1 MFERIFIIAEAGSN
15 HNGKLET
22 ALKLVKKA
30 KESGADAVK
39 FQDFTL
45 HTLFAPFYYE
55 KTLGIKD
62 SDWQKRIG
70 TLSFKSEWHA
80 ALAEEAK
87 RCNIIYFSTPYSLEA
102 VDTMAAHVP
111 YFKIASGDITFKPL
125 IEHIGKKGKGVFIS
139 TGASYISEI
148 DEALRVLKGFDLP
161 FVCVMH
167 CIMLYPAP
175 PDQLNLNF
183 IQTLKERYG
192 LPVGFSDHSLGIN
205 ASLYAVGMG
214 VNAIEKHFTL
224 DKKQKGADH
233 QNSLEPDEFS
243 ELVRMV
249 REGETML
256 GTSQRAISAREHS
269 ERLFARRS
277 VYAKV
282 NLKRGERLA
291 MDKVSILRPNIAVGA
306 EQIEDIIGRVLECD
320 VDAGDAIDYKAL
332 GEKEID

>member
-22 ALKLVKKA
+22 ALKLIRKA
-30 KESGADAVK
+30 KEAGADAIK
-39 FQDFTL
+39 FQDYTL

-62 SDWQKRIG
+62 SDWQKHIG
-70 TLSFKSEWHA
+70 TLSFKPEWHA
-80 ALAEEAK
+80 ALAEEA
-87 RCNIIYFSTPYSLEA
+87 RGCNIIYFSTPYSLEA
-102 VDTMAAHVP
+102 VDMMEAHVS
-111 YFKIASGDITFKPL
+111 YFKIASGDITFKTL

-148 DEALRVLKGFDLP
+148 DDALSVLRGFDLP
-161 FVCVMH
+161 FICVMH

-183 IQTLKERYG
+183 VQTLKKRYG

-214 VNAIEKHFTL
+214 VKAIEKHFTL

-233 QNSLEPDEFS
+233 GNSLEPDEFS
-243 ELVRMV
+243 ELVRKV
-249 REGETML
+249 RECEKML
-256 GTSQRAISAREHS
+256 GTAQRAISDREHS
-269 ERLFARRS
+269 ERVFARRS

-282 NLKRGERLA
+282 KLKRGEKLT
-291 MDKVSILRPNIAVGA
+291 MDKVAILRPNIAVGA
-306 EQIEDIIGRVLECD
+306 EKIDEIIGRVLVCD
-320 VDAGDAIDYKAL
+320 VDAGDAIEYKAL